1 MGAVPGVPHLL
12 RLECAILVLRSI
24 KTGAGIAGKDFR
36 AGFGVWP
43 ETANRLSTADLLQG
57 FFRNLNFK
65 KKTRWL
71 LWLEDTSTDES
82 RRAAAAL
89 RIPIAMLTKVN
100 MKALKA
106 PLHCFAASSNQLE
119 KEHLDYRNS

>member
-1 MGAVPGVPHLL
+1 MVLL
-12 RLECAILVLRSI
+12 ATLSRAILVLRSI

-43 ETANRLSTADLLQG
+43 ETARGLSTADLLQDT
-57 FFRNLNFK
+57 F

-89 RIPIAMLTKVN
+89 RIPIAMLTK
-100 MKALKA
+100 
-106 PLHCFAASSNQLE
+106 
-119 KEHLDYRNS
+119 